1 MNLWVCGCSEGS
13 VWSVQRAGAT
23 EDREQHVMDEFVH
36 GRMVTDGVARRQGHP
51 EHEEEKGVVQADG
64 RLTERQIL

>member
-1 MNLWVCGCSEGS
+1 MPRELEWREAEL
-13 VWSVQRAGAT
+13 RAA
-23 EDREQHVMDEFVH
+23 EYRKQHDRDALVH

-64 RLTERQIL
+64 GLTER